1 MYKIVK
7 NVINNGNYDLADI
20 IHKIK
25 TLWIS
30 KDLTDDE
37 YNELIKRARA
47 SAKTENSI
55 DILAKLEELDKRL
68 SAIENVTVNTE
79 EFPEYVV
86 GKYYYNGDK
95 CSFEGNSYTCIAP
108 DGVVCVW
115 SPIEYPSYWAEE

>member
-7 NVINNGNYDLADI
+7 DVINNGNYDLVDI

-37 YNELIKRARA
+37 YNELIESARA

-79 EFPEYVV
+79 EYPEYVV
-86 GKYYYNGDK
+86 GKYYYNGDR
-95 CSFEGNSYTCIAP
+95 CLYEGKKYVCTAP

-115 SPIEYPSYWAEE
+115 SPIDYPSYWE